1 MTQNEISEYTQ
12 KLLDRVVALT
22 QEVDNLRTSYG
33 IVRDRL
39 NVNAEQLFA
48 VAKGFTDEAKL
59 IEQFASLS
67 TKAASL
73 TEDMA
78 LLTKSNALIQCAS
91 ASHKTARDL
100 EELIAK
106 FKQGHLDSK

>member
-1 MTQNEISEYTQ
+1 MTENEISEYTQ

-59 IEQFASLS
+59 IEQAL
-67 TKAASL
+67 AATNTINSVTN
-73 TEDMA
+73 TEV
-78 LLTKSNALIQCAS
+78 KVE
-91 ASHKTARDL
+91 K
-100 EELIAK
+100 
-106 FKQGHLDSK
+106 